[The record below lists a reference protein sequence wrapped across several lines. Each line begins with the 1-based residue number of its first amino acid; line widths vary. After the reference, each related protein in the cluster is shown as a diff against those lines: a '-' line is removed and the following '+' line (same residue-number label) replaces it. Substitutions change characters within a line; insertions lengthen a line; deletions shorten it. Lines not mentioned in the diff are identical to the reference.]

1 MRIFLAD
8 DDEDDRTFF
17 EEALNE
23 IPLNTKVSS
32 FSDGVELMAELLS
45 EQPLPDMIFL
55 DLNMPLMDG
64 FECLQDI
71 RNEANFQNIPV
82 VIYSTSFH
90 AAEVARLQEMGATRY
105 LKKPSSFNQLKTLLY
120 NCVNR
125 YSDNLESSDSKDD
138 EFVIPD

>member
-32 FSDGVELMAELLS
+32 FSDGVELMAKLLS
-45 EQPLPDMIFL
+45 EKPLPDMIFL

-64 FECLQDI
+64 FECLHDI
-71 RNEANFQNIPV
+71 RNESNFQNIPV
-82 VIYSTSFH
+82 IIYSTSFY

-105 LKKPSSFNQLKTLLY
+105 LKKPSSYNQLKTLLY
-120 NCVNR
+120 NCINR
-125 YSDNLESSDSKDD
+125 YSDNLKSSDSIND